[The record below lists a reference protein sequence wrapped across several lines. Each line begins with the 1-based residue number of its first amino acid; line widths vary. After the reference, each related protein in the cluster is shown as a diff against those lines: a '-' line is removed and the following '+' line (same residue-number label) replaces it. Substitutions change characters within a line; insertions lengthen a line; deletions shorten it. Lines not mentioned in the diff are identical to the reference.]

1 MRMSAK
7 FGRRLFPH
15 SSVILI
21 TDRTT
26 EGRKE
31 GRTEWQNDHMSS
43 AWSAEVIKQR
53 TLERRVIIQPINEK
67 NDLIKYAAVNMYSVN
82 FLQLREQQ
90 F

>member
-1 MRMSAK
+1 
-7 FGRRLFPH
+7 
-15 SSVILI
+15 
-21 TDRTT
+21 
-26 EGRKE
+26 
-31 GRTEWQNDHMSS
+31 MSS